1 MLKLVTKTEGLS
13 LIEAVLAIGIITI
26 ILLFTIQLFPFSLKL
41 SKTGEQSTIAANLA
55 QAKMEEI
62 FSLGYENIGTGTIEA
77 KHRLS
82 NNPENPFYQYQRE
95 TQVEYVDGNLNNSSV
110 DTGMKKVTVIIYWKS
125 FTNLEK
131 NLSFKTLISKK

>member
-13 LIEAVLAIGIITI
+13 LIEAILAIGIITI

-41 SKTGEQSTIAANLA
+41 SKIGEQNTIAANLA
-55 QAKMEEI
+55 QAKIEEI
-62 FSLGYENIGTGTIEA
+62 FSLGYENIGVGTIEA

-95 TQVEYVDGNLNNSSV
+95 TQVEYVDGNLNNSNV
-110 DTGMKKVTVIIYWKS
+110 DTGMKKINITIYWKN

-131 NLSFKTLISKK
+131 KLSFKTLISKK